1 MNTLFC
7 YLASIYLLASLSE
20 AFTPKGDQSTRHASS
35 QLYFTDDMI
44 KSGTA
49 TRLALI
55 NGKKPTIAKI
65 NSLDDLKYFLQED
78 DRMVAI
84 K

>member
-7 YLASIYLLASLSE
+7 CLASIYLLASLSE
-20 AFTPKGDQSTRHASS
+20 AFTPKGDQSTRPPSS
-35 QLYFTDDMI
+35 QLYYTDDTI

-49 TRLALI
+49 TRLELI
-55 NGKKPTIAKI
+55 KGKKPTIARL
-65 NSLDDLKYFLQED
+65 NSLDDLKYFLEED